1 MRQRST
7 EPKVAGSSP
16 AVRAILLPLPRV
28 TSRRRAFAAGRGA
41 LSAARPGRLAGSG
54 MKPPRLWTTMVELRC
69 RAKDP
74 CETHDQPPRSG
85 GAQVVTQQK
94 SPEPIHIGAIYNLT
108 GSQAPLS
115 GPSLDG
121 ARLAVDRINAAGG
134 LLGRRVEVLERD
146 GQTDPAVVRYDT
158 QNLAALKVTAI
169 IGLSDTDQVLA
180 AAPVAARAAIP
191 FITSGATSPLLP
203 AQVPDWLFLACFGD
217 NVQAAAGA
225 EYAADWLGART
236 AAILFDKDMDYT
248 RRLQRYFG
256 QRFSAQGGTVVL
268 RAGFRTGE
276 HDIAKLLAPLGGQS
290 GGEGDGGESAMPL
303 RAQLLFVAAGPD
315 DAGPLVCKLR
325 AGGDSYDSPE
335 LISTAEETGGGV
347 YFATHAAFGLA
358 HSTIAMRKFTTWYRS
373 AYGRPPENAF
383 AGLGFDAITWSPRRS
398 CGRSPR
404 TPGRCAMRC
413 WRRAASTASRAACE
427 LR

>member
-1 MRQRST
+1 
-7 EPKVAGSSP
+7 
-16 AVRAILLPLPRV
+16 
-28 TSRRRAFAAGRGA
+28 
-41 LSAARPGRLAGSG
+41 
-54 MKPPRLWTTMVELRC
+54 
-69 RAKDP
+69 
-74 CETHDQPPRSG
+74 
-85 GAQVVTQQK
+85 
-94 SPEPIHIGAIYNLT
+94 
-108 GSQAPLS
+108 
-115 GPSLDG
+115 
-121 ARLAVDRINAAGG
+121 
-134 LLGRRVEVLERD
+134 
-146 GQTDPAVVRYDT
+146 
-158 QNLAALKVTAI
+158 
-169 IGLSDTDQVLA
+169 
-180 AAPVAARAAIP
+180 
-191 FITSGATSPLLP
+191 
-203 AQVPDWLFLACFGD
+203 
-217 NVQAAAGA
+217 
-225 EYAADWLGART
+225 
-236 AAILFDKDMDYT
+236 MDYT

-325 AGGDSYDSPE
+325 AAGYRQPIMGGDSYDSPE

-383 AGLGFDAITWSPRRS
+383 AGLGFDAITYSPRRS